1 MISWIKYHQQENL
14 IMDRK
19 DESRRDYWYSILLD
33 WQKTKL
39 SLAEFARKSCVNYD
53 TIWLWKKRL
62 GIKQGNII
70 PQHKSGKHNQQQN
83 NNFASVCIVDT
94 KESTVDESTELQ
106 VLGTSRLEVL
116 LRCGHGVR
124 FDNTCSLQFVQS
136 VVKLLEV
143 C

>member
-1 MISWIKYHQQENL
+1 
-14 IMDRK
+14 MDRK
-19 DESRRDYWYSILLD
+19 DKSRKDYWHGILLD

-39 SLAEFARKSCVNYD
+39 SLAEFARKSRVNYD

-62 GIKQGNII
+62 GIKQGIII

-83 NNFASVCIVDT
+83 NNNFASVRIVDS
-94 KESTVDESTELQ
+94 KESTVDESAELQ
-106 VLGTSRLEVL
+106 VLGTSRLEIL

-124 FDNTCSLQFVQS
+124 FDNSCSLQFVQS

>member
-1 MISWIKYHQQENL
+1 
-14 IMDRK
+14 MDK
-19 DESRRDYWYSILLD
+19 EVESRRDYWYSILLD

-62 GIKQGNII
+62 GIKQGIII
-70 PQHKSGKHNQQQN
+70 PRHKLSEHNKQQN
-83 NNFASVCIVDT
+83 NNFAPVRIVDS
-94 KESTVDESTELQ
+94 KEPTIDESTELQ
-106 VLGTSRLEVL
+106 VLGASRLEVF

-136 VVKLLEV
+136 VVKLLEG

>member
-1 MISWIKYHQQENL
+1 
-14 IMDRK
+14 MDRK
-19 DESRRDYWYSILLD
+19 VESRRDYWYSILLD

-39 SLAEFARKSCVNYD
+39 SLAEFARKSCINYD

-62 GIKQGNII
+62 GIKQGIII
-70 PQHKSGKHNQQQN
+70 PRRKSGEHSQQQN
-83 NNFASVCIVDT
+83 NNFASVRIVDS
-94 KESTVDESTELQ
+94 KEPTVGESTELQ
-106 VLGTSRLEVL
+106 VLGASRLEVL

-136 VVKLLEV
+136 VIKLLEV

>member
-1 MISWIKYHQQENL
+1 MEQKV
-14 IMDRK
+14 
-19 DESRRDYWYSILLD
+19 ESRRDYWHSILLD

-39 SLAEFARKSCVNYD
+39 SLAEFARKSSINYD

-62 GIKQGNII
+62 GIKQGII
-70 PQHKSGKHNQQQN
+70 TPRHKSSKHNQQQN
-83 NNFASVCIVDT
+83 NTFAPVRIVDP
-94 KESTVDESTELQ
+94 KESTVGESTELQ

-124 FDNTCSLQFVQS
+124 FDNSCSLQFVQS